1 MTITSTVPSITPC
14 PVNWCPTDGSHQ
26 WVADRPEIGIERWHT
41 LSVQDFTSIDGDVTS
56 EVAVECF
63 ETSDGVQQT
72 TVELFSGR
80 AQLLNRAE
88 ANELM
93 DSIRRA
99 ADLAFDP
106 QPDADLDEF
115 EAATAELVQR
125 AANPADVNRLVA
137 AAIRF
142 RNAYLGA

>member
-1 MTITSTVPSITPC
+1 MTKLAAPPITPC
-14 PVNWCPTDGSHQ
+14 PAWCPNAGHHEWT
-26 WVADRPEIGIERWHT
+26 ARPDHSAEPERWHT
-41 LSVQDFTSIDGDVTS
+41 LSVQDFTSNDGDVTS

-72 TVELFSGR
+72 TVELFNGR

-106 QPDADLDEF
+106 QPGADHDEF